1 MEDRQIESNSGKQQH
16 TINVKSKRCCYDII
30 VSDGFNYSRKS
41 SLTHSYIEI
50 NIIHIYNYYILM

>member
-41 SLTHSYIEI
+41 SLTNS
-50 NIIHIYNYYILM
+50 